1 MLCLSHQF
9 WHGWAEA
16 PGQAHLQARLTRRA
30 AAQAMPGVP
39 ALRQGVNPA
48 TWMLEV
54 STPAAEQRLGLDFA
68 DAYRK
73 SELFTCAARC
83 APQASCSR
91 GRDAELDR
99 AAGHGAQR

>member
-1 MLCLSHQF
+1 
-9 WHGWAEA
+9 
-16 PGQAHLQARLTRRA
+16 
-30 AAQAMPGVP
+30 MPGVP

-73 SELFTCAARC
+73 SELFKCAACRLPR
-83 APQASCSR
+83 AGWLR
-91 GRDAELDR
+91 ERDAELDR
-99 AAGHGAQR
+99 PPGMEHNVWSWQEAAACGCMWLHVVSSCFACVS

>member
-1 MLCLSHQF
+1 M
-9 WHGWAEA
+9 GGPRRRARRT
-16 PGQAHLQARLTRRA
+16 LQARLTRRA

-54 STPAAEQRLGLDFA
+54 TTPAAEQRLGLDFA